1 MSRSGFEAHLPRRRV
16 NMFVVVE
23 HAITDPGASLR
34 LSQKP
39 PKHPPGIKALQ
50 FFPSTSSD
58 RAVCLWEAK
67 SVEAVKSFL

>member
-1 MSRSGFEAHLPRRRV
+1 
-16 NMFVVVE
+16 MFVVVE